1 MIIEQKISIPSGEHT
16 ISFDATNQEGN
27 IISNRPYI
35 TIINNKKAEKK
46 PNLHLLT
53 LSINDYQDDSLDLKF
68 PNNDAKELSN
78 KLKQIGKP
86 IFETVNTYSLK
97 DSQVTKEQIEAKVK
111 EIAKRVAVNDVFVL
125 YISGHGITNDKDGDY
140 YFIPYG
146 CPNGADVTKRAINQD
161 TFKQILSQIKAVKT
175 VILLDTCES
184 GTMASKDL
192 LDTSINRFGGNVG
205 TAIIAGASSKQ
216 NAIDGYKKHGIFTY
230 TVLDAMSNKKV
241 YDFEDK
247 ISIGDIAKYVKI
259 VLPRLAKKAFNHEQK
274 PTIYMNGDT
283 TFAIGG
289 L

>member
-1 MIIEQKISIPSGEHT
+1 MGGLIGVISYKIV
-16 ISFDATNQEGN
+16 
-27 IISNRPYI
+27 
-35 TIINNKKAEKK
+35 NNKKIEKK

-53 LSINDYQDDSLDLKF
+53 LSINDYKDDSLDLKF
-68 PNNDAKELSN
+68 PNNDADKLSQ
-78 KLKQIGKP
+78 KLKQIGKSV
-86 IFETVNTYSLK
+86 FGTVNTYALK
-97 DSQVTKEQIEAKVK
+97 DSQVTKEQIAKKVN
-111 EIAKRVAVNDVFVL
+111 EIAQKVDVNDVFVL

-146 CPNGADVTKRAINQD
+146 CANGSDVTKTAISQKI
-161 TFKQILSQIKAVKT
+161 FKEIMSQIKAVKS

-192 LDTSINRFGGNVG
+192 LNTSINRFGGNVG
-205 TAIIAGASSKQ
+205 SAIIAGASSKQ

-230 TVLDAMSNKKV
+230 TVLDAMTNKKV

-247 ISIGDIAKYVKI
+247 ISIGDIAQYVSK
-259 VLPRLAKKAFNHEQK
+259 VLPRLAKKEFGHEQK
-274 PTIYMNGDT
+274 ATIYMSGDT